1 LFRFNLVA
9 EVRNIIGGVADAD
22 RLEVSGGELLF
33 GRAAAGAAVL
43 HLQWRCR
50 PTSIIESVPH
60 CVKDGG
66 GASVRLPADSNFLFG
81 RRPMG
86 AILAWVLAAVM
97 EYFRASFFC
106 IAGRRIMSC
115 YVWPRRTLLMVL
127 EILQGTGA

>member
-1 LFRFNLVA
+1 MFRFNLVA

-60 CVKDGG
+60 CVGDGG
-66 GASVRLPADSNFLFG
+66 GAFVRLPADSNFLFG

-86 AILAWVLAAVM
+86 AIFAWVLAAVM
-97 EYFRASFFC
+97 EDFRASFFC
-106 IAGRRIMSC
+106 IGGRRIMSC
-115 YVWPRRTLLMVL
+115 SVWPRRTLLMVL

>member
-1 LFRFNLVA
+1 MI
-9 EVRNIIGGVADAD
+9 ETD
-22 RLEVSGGELLF
+22 RLEVLGGEVLF

-60 CVKDGG
+60 CVRDGG
-66 GASVRLPADSNFLFG
+66 CASVRLPADSTFLFG

-86 AILAWVLAAVM
+86 AIFAWVLAAVM
-97 EYFRASFFC
+97 EDFRASFFC
-106 IAGRRIMSC
+106 IGGRRIMSC
-115 YVWPRRTLLMVL
+115 SVWPRRTLIMVL